1 MPSSPRPSRV
11 GTRMFHVKHS
21 YATVRSPFRCAM
33 RFACARNLSATR
45 RARRVEYGERGGR
58 GYAARNQ
65 AGIRGRETHARGQRR
80 GIRHR
85 VRADVPPHDLQH
97 VPSGDEPVARGG
109 RCVRRTVLPRVRAD
123 DGRHR
128 AGLRSAP
135 QAHAPRAHRQR
146 LRRSLPGQRPHVRA
160 AGGAHRGRL
169 AVRHRRL
176 EPDRLRIGHRRACMD
191 GAHHQP
197 TRARPGVA
205 CAHRAAVVSVRR
217 GGGGRH
223 LRRIGHLRAAVR
235 AGHHRGFGVAA
246 CAHGTDGCNG
256 AARQPRAWRRW
267 ATS

>member
-45 RARRVEYGERGGR
+45 
-58 GYAARNQ
+58 
-65 AGIRGRETHARGQRR
+65 
-80 GIRHR
+80 
-85 VRADVPPHDLQH
+85 PHDLQH

-246 CAHGTDGCNG
+246 SASRR
-256 AARQPRAWRRW
+256 AAR